1 MSKIGLKWKVSLAVA
16 SFSVAFLGHGNL
28 AEMVEH
34 GTFTNS
40 AEALIGAPL
49 TPGSVAG
56 VARRTT
62 RRTVRRSAIYA
73 STLPRGCATV
83 YFNGVMTWQ
92 CGATYYQAYG
102 TRYVVV
108 YVH

>member
-1 MSKIGLKWKVSLAVA
+1 MSKIGFSWKTSLATA
-16 SFSVAFLGHGNL
+16 AFAAAFFGHGDI
-28 AEMVEH
+28 AKMI
-34 GTFTNS
+34 GDRSFTKP
-40 AEALIGAPL
+40 AEAVIGRPW
-49 TPGSVAG
+49 TPVSVAG

-62 RRTVRRSAIYA
+62 RRTVRRSVIYA
-73 STLPRGCATV
+73 STLPRGCATITI
-83 YFNGVMTWQ
+83 NGVTTWQ

>member
-1 MSKIGLKWKVSLAVA
+1 MPKIGLKWKTSLAA
-16 SFSVAFLGHGNL
+16 AAFSVAFLGHGDV
-28 AEMVEH
+28 AEMIEE
-34 GTFTNS
+34 GKFTNS
-40 AEALIGAPL
+40 AEAVIGRPW

-62 RRTVRRSAIYA
+62 RRTIRRSAIYA

-83 YFNGVMTWQ
+83 YINGVMTWQ

-108 YVH
+108 YVY